1 MNNDINIEEEID
13 NAYKELKSETF
24 MKISNSEFRDWVMK
38 KGYSLYQ
45 RDFKRTKEK
54 NKFKS
59 EYNYNDYRKK
69 ICEAIKKAPYVGK
82 DYYTGEKLDLNLIG
96 KYQNSDAKQNGK
108 AYKRKFALMPTVD
121 HINAEAKPEFVIC
134 SWRMNDAKND
144 LSECGFT
151 KLCIRF
157 LRNKGI
163 MVKKNKLT

>member
-1 MNNDINIEEEID
+1 MNNDIKIENEIAD
-13 NAYKELKSETF
+13 TYQKLLKSDRSI
-24 MKISNSEFRDWVMK
+24 KISGTEFHDWVMK

-45 RDFKRTKEK
+45 RDLKRTNKEF
-54 NKFKS
+54 N
-59 EYNYNDYRKK
+59 YDYNDYRQK
-69 ICEAIKKAPYVGK
+69 ICEAIKKTPYVGK
-82 DYYTGEKLDLNLIG
+82 DYYTGEKLDWNLIG

>member
-1 MNNDINIEEEID
+1 MNNDIEIENEID
-13 NAYKELKSETF
+13 YTYQKLLKSDPSI
-24 MKISNSEFRDWVMK
+24 KISDTEFHDWVMK

-45 RDFKRTKEK
+45 RDLKRTNE
-54 NKFKS
+54 KFK
-59 EYNYNDYRKK
+59 YNYNDYRQK
-69 ICEAIKKAPYVGK
+69 ICEAIKMAPDAGK
-82 DYYTGEKLDLNLIG
+82 DYYTGEKLDWNLIG
-96 KYQNSDAKQNGK
+96 KYKNSDAKQNGK

-163 MVKKNKLT
+163 MVKKTN